1 MLKIRVKS
9 KNEITRRRKKSENA
23 STQRTK
29 GNGERGQRIRRKQS
43 LKCAETHSRSEGKSS
58 AIISKVKLSVF
69 LLLLLLLL
77 QPSAIIF
84 FSPLSLSLSLTFYL
98 SPSLS
103 QRKYLFP
110 FILYFD
116 VRVFCFSRRLLFF
129 TLHLLLVVSQF
140 HITVARMEFPV
151 CRVTV

>member
-1 MLKIRVKS
+1 M
-9 KNEITRRRKKSENA
+9 
-23 STQRTK
+23 
-29 GNGERGQRIRRKQS
+29 
-43 LKCAETHSRSEGKSS
+43 KCGETHSRSEGKSS

-69 LLLLLLLL
+69 LLLPLLLLL
-77 QPSAIIF
+77 QASAIIF
-84 FSPLSLSLSLTFYL
+84 FSPLSLSLAHTNSLTFYL

-129 TLHLLLVVSQF
+129 HSPSCACYFPIPYHCCPNGISHFVQLLFDFYLETCHRSTTSTIQF
-140 HITVARMEFPV
+140 KRPPWTKN
-151 CRVTV
+151 CT